1 MLGEELKSSDAW
13 DPPTLTCVS
22 EKVPLGFS
30 GNQLLVLPKSFSLTK
45 CAASQHVCKAACS
58 STLSLLQYYGS
69 FAVFTH
75 VHTHT
80 LALAPQHAQSKWHLQ
95 ATRGLMWTCHRRSS
109 WKVDSPHW
117 RSPNNTIYDKR
128 LIYTPTFLY
137 IEITRYKFDKSLHVL
152 AVHLGNI

>member
-30 GNQLLVLPKSFSLTK
+30 GNQLLVLPKSFSL
-45 CAASQHVCKAACS
+45 CKAACS
-58 STLSLLQYYGS
+58 STLSLLLWKLCS
-69 FAVFTH
+69 
-75 VHTHT
+75 VHTCSHSHLSIGST
-80 LALAPQHAQSKWHLQ
+80 ACTEQVTPTSHKRTDVNLPQTQQLESWFTALKISEQ
-95 ATRGLMWTCHRRSS
+95 
-109 WKVDSPHW
+109 
-117 RSPNNTIYDKR
+117 YDKR

-137 IEITRYKFDKSLHVL
+137 IEITRYNFDKSLHVDQVL